1 MPCHCNSLGM
11 FFVRNY
17 CLPLSLYS
25 NSLLFAQIK
34 PRENKRSFIAAA
46 DCECILDVLM
56 DIQLLML
63 KKFLLLQAVILQPL
77 GDRGIAVIGGDT
89 IRGFTTS
96 DQVPLSLSGY
106 WISILLSVDH

>member
-1 MPCHCNSLGM
+1 M